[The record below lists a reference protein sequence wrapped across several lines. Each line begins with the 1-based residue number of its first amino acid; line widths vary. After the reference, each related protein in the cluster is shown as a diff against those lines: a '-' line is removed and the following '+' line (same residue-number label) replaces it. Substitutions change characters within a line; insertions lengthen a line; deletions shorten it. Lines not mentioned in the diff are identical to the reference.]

1 MGHFTADVTVL
12 KFLNKSHQN
21 HEVVVGSIHNQGTT
35 GVTSLQLQ
43 RRFDQDS
50 MQTWEVTQITYK
62 SIEKRGNLDVIFDI
76 WVLFPENSMVWF
88 DIFSLIFH
96 EIQWIKYCRKGWI
109 SPAFPGFTVLY
120 VWLYVM
126 VFNMSGD
133 IHDLVCRPLIVCL
146 FVFFPSSFLEVKAC
160 DQQQWQWKYITA
172 FIGLVIA
179 FCVAV
184 QGREVTW
191 VCATSGVNKLYK
203 DTYSAPLSPLRE
215 EYVRWINNGKWGTLY
230 YETPV
235 GRCWENEKWP
245 FLLS

>member
-62 SIEKRGNLDVIFDI
+62 SIEKRGNLDVIFDV

-88 DIFSLIFH
+88 VSLIFH

-146 FVFFPSSFLEVKAC
+146 FVCCFFSLEFLGSESVRPAAVTVKVHHRVYRPCNCILCSRAGPRGHM
-160 DQQQWQWKYITA
+160 
-172 FIGLVIA
+172 GLCHLWSKQA
-179 FCVAV
+179 L
-184 QGREVTW
+184 QRH
-191 VCATSGVNKLYK
+191 
-203 DTYSAPLSPLRE
+203 
-215 EYVRWINNGKWGTLY
+215 
-230 YETPV
+230 
-235 GRCWENEKWP
+235 
-245 FLLS
+245 LLSTSLTLEGGIRALNQ